1 MQETFPASERCPGEG
16 NGNPLQYSCLENP
29 MDGGAWW
36 ATVHGVTKSWTRLSD
51 FTFTFNSCL
60 NKVYIPNGTGASS
73 ISRLPSA
80 VILLKLKFPAL
91 FKYFPSLLMQKPIL
105 ILVPKFLYDLC
116 PSSSLSAGLHF
127 PLTHSAPQRLTFC
140 FCVQCPRPKFRAFSS
155 VQWLSFVR
163 LFVTP

>member
-1 MQETFPASERCPGEG
+1 
-16 NGNPLQYSCLENP
+16 
-29 MDGGAWW
+29 MDRGAWW

-155 VQWLSFVR
+155 VAQFCPTLCDPMNFS
-163 LFVTP
+163 TPGLPVHQQLPEFTQTYVH